1 MEYAHPTAGPWSFDE
16 LGILRTRVSKGGTR
30 NAICE
35 DVSKIIGRSPKAV
48 HTKMYV
54 EGTRDDSARRLH
66 ASVTTSPNYSGG
78 PPLDLGAGDD
88 RYVKSCMDL
97 GGLASFVRLNDGR
110 VVFGHAG
117 KAWSV

>member
-1 MEYAHPTAGPWSFDE
+1 MEYAHPTAGPWSSDE

-48 HTKMYV
+48 NTKMYV
-54 EGTRDDSARRLH
+54 EGMRDDSERRYH
-66 ASVTTSPNYSGG
+66 ASLVTTNTAGG

-88 RYVKSCMDL
+88 HYVKACMGL
-97 GGLASFVRLNDGR
+97 GGFASFVRLNDGR

-117 KAWSV
+117 KAWGQP